1 MEKYEEKLL
10 GKIDFL
16 HEKVLRECTKTNIFI
31 EIVLKYQTAIKNFS
45 KAIESIKTLNSEIIE
60 ETGNSLN
67 LVFKNFQY
75 LLNSHIQEFQECSSN
90 ILKTI
95 INPIFKSKEKDEN
108 YAKEKELYNQYNKL
122 KNIYN
127 NLKLNSEKAKKEF
140 DLNAKF
146 CEKNIFNYLQNKLNI
161 LCEENEDIVKI
172 EEKMNLSINNTKN
185 LENKYIKSLEDA
197 NNARE
202 KMVNKENELLKFYQ
216 KINYDFYYRISC
228 SIIYILPIVKKTFN
242 SLISGFN
249 AAEER
254 CKKLNI
260 KQDLDIFINNNDTNL
275 KPEPELIFNPY
286 YPEAEL
292 NTKNISGNDKKELE
306 TLDINY
312 NILRILKQ
320 NFRDIRTD
328 INMDEEEKKYRLRY
342 LCSEIFKIGPGKG
355 FDSKEKD
362 ELIDLIKEP
371 MHKSFFLITL
381 SKQRTKGRF
390 KRSEKLVKDLAE
402 ILVNI
407 LDMSQK
413 NNDFESVKNCIILSE
428 TFYFEKEKDKDKNKK
443 EDNIRKIYLFD
454 YIKYFKWFQN
464 IDFWEGIIEKMIQN
478 EIKKNEEI
486 SIKNK
491 TSETPEE
498 IKMKISNIGFSIVLS
513 YTSTMIAFN
522 ISKENIIKIVDIFVK
537 KYEIEETIAQTI
549 NENVKSSTPPIE
561 DEEDKKFFEYIENNF
576 EKNKNNNLINT
587 DDIINNEDNK
597 NEIKKNNDNIQ
608 KEKKDSYEEGKNIF
622 ELDDS
627 EEKNEED
634 NKEKNEINDE
644 INEDNKK

>member
-1 MEKYEEKLL
+1 
-10 GKIDFL
+10 
-16 HEKVLRECTKTNIFI
+16 
-31 EIVLKYQTAIKNFS
+31 
-45 KAIESIKTLNSEIIE
+45 
-60 ETGNSLN
+60 
-67 LVFKNFQY
+67 
-75 LLNSHIQEFQECSSN
+75 
-90 ILKTI
+90 
-95 INPIFKSKEKDEN
+95 
-108 YAKEKELYNQYNKL
+108 
-122 KNIYN
+122 
-127 NLKLNSEKAKKEF
+127 
-140 DLNAKF
+140 
-146 CEKNIFNYLQNKLNI
+146 
-161 LCEENEDIVKI
+161 
-172 EEKMNLSINNTKN
+172 
-185 LENKYIKSLEDA
+185 
-197 NNARE
+197 
-202 KMVNKENELLKFYQ
+202 
-216 KINYDFYYRISC
+216 
-228 SIIYILPIVKKTFN
+228 
-242 SLISGFN
+242 
-249 AAEER
+249 
-254 CKKLNI
+254 
-260 KQDLDIFINNNDTNL
+260 
-275 KPEPELIFNPY
+275 
-286 YPEAEL
+286 
-292 NTKNISGNDKKELE
+292 
-306 TLDINY
+306 
-312 NILRILKQ
+312 
-320 NFRDIRTD
+320 
-328 INMDEEEKKYRLRY
+328 
-342 LCSEIFKIGPGKG
+342 
-355 FDSKEKD
+355 
-362 ELIDLIKEP
+362 
-371 MHKSFFLITL
+371 
-381 SKQRTKGRF
+381 
-390 KRSEKLVKDLAE
+390 LAE

-428 TFYFEKEKDKDKNKK
+428 TFYFEKEKDKDKSKK

-587 DDIINNEDNK
+587 DDKINNEDNK
-597 NEIKKNNDNIQ
+597 NEIKENNDNIK